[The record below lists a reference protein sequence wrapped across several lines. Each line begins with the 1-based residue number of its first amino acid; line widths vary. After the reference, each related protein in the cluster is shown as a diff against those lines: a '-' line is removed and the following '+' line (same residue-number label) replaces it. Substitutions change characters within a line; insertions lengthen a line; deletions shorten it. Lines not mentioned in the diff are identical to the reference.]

1 MNFALFF
8 ISQSPEHENMK
19 SMVAFC
25 LRVTLFPATKVH
37 TYLGDEDGTQIDSRD
52 RVVNNCEMKSSSEP
66 FVIDEDYDMKERFTE
81 VTGTM
86 KSILIAFITTYGVRK
101 NMYSGMISNQ
111 VKLEDL
117 FAKETFKREDSTPG
131 YPKKRG
137 SSSLPHLAQ
146 CGFLL
151 ISDSRPSAVD

>member
-1 MNFALFF
+1 
-8 ISQSPEHENMK
+8 MK

-81 VTGTM
+81 VTGTR

-117 FAKETFKREDSTPG
+117 FAKETFKREEALRVIQRSGGVLHSPISLNVDSYLSQIAVHP
-131 YPKKRG
+131 
-137 SSSLPHLAQ
+137 
-146 CGFLL
+146 
-151 ISDSRPSAVD
+151 PSTDNSCPVV